1 MNIESPNRETPR
13 PAIVAWTA
21 AAAVGT
27 TLVALT
33 FAIAGAAGLSYL
45 AIYALATLPGWP
57 VGFALFG
64 RRHAAG
70 WFAGALMGYALTA
83 LAIWGAIR
91 LGYHSTGELA
101 LVWGALVAVAWL
113 VFALSAPTAAVLL
126 PQWTRRDTLALCLVL
141 LLVPL
146 LCSQPFRKV
155 GVADPDGT
163 RAYRAYFT
171 MDFFWHTALVA
182 EVSKFTNPPRNPFWA
197 SEPLHYY
204 WTYFLVPA
212 AVIGNAP
219 PKLGLEIQPALLIN
233 AMGTAVLLTGMIF
246 LLAWAVVPR
255 PGLVG
260 AATALVILAAS
271 AEGTYALIDLARRG
285 RPLSWVRELNIDAMT
300 AWAFG
305 GLRVDNLPRSFW
317 WVPQHATACALGLVA
332 LAGAAAH
339 GARGTLRA
347 IVLEGAALGASV
359 VMSPFLGAA
368 LSAVFGLSIVLDAAN
383 EPRMW
388 LSRVVRHTAAAVPV
402 VAALAWCIATGVL
415 EGTSG
420 AMRLGFGGLAAQAP
434 AVALFLSLG
443 PALVPAIA
451 GLWPFSHVPR
461 QALPALSGL
470 LVGLALF
477 YLVRIPLDE
486 AYVGFR
492 AGQVMLISLPG
503 LVAVAMA
510 RSWDHPRLR
519 VAGTVA
525 FAALFLIGVP
535 TTAIDW
541 YNAQDTDNRMMGP
554 GFLWTQTVTAD
565 EQEAFRWIRRA
576 TEPRATVQMDPTSRG
591 RDSWS
596 LIPTFAQRRMAA
608 GMAYSLLHVPE
619 FDERS
624 GRARA
629 MYETLDPDDAWRI
642 ARDLG
647 VDYVYVDRREREA
660 FSAASLGKF
669 DTHPDD
675 FRLVFANAGV
685 RIYGVVPHGPEARR
699 QPTGDILLVD
709 AHDIGIDGSTP
720 LAAH

>member
-1 MNIESPNRETPR
+1 MNLVAPEQETPR
-13 PAIVAWTA
+13 PLIAAWA
-21 AAAVGT
+21 AAASVVAAL
-27 TLVALT
+27 LVLA
-33 FAIAGAAGLSYL
+33 FAIGGAAGLSYL

-64 RRHAAG
+64 RRHALG
-70 WFAGALMGYALTA
+70 WFAGALLGYALTA

-91 LGYHSTGELA
+91 LGYHSAGELA
-101 LVWGALVAVAWL
+101 VVWGTLVAATWV
-113 VFALSAPTAAVLL
+113 VFALAAPAPAVPL
-126 PQWTRRDTLALCLVL
+126 PPWTRRDTLALCLVL

-146 LCSQPFRKV
+146 ICGQPFRKV
-155 GVADPDGT
+155 GIADPDGT

-212 AVIGNAP
+212 AVIGNTPARV
-219 PKLGLEIQPALLIN
+219 GLEIQPVLLIN
-233 AMGTAVLLTGMIF
+233 AMSTAALLTGMIF
-246 LLAWAVVPR
+246 LLAWVVVPR

-260 AATALVILAAS
+260 AATALVILAAG

-285 RPLSWVRELNIDAMT
+285 RPLSLVRDLNIDAIT
-300 AWAFG
+300 AWVFG

-347 IVLEGAALGASV
+347 IVLEGTALGLSV

-388 LSRVVRHTAAAVPV
+388 LSRVVRHVAAAIPV
-402 VAALAWCIATGVL
+402 VAALTWCIATGVL

-420 AMRLGFGGLAAQAP
+420 ALRLGFGGLAAHAP
-434 AVALFLSLG
+434 GTVLLLSLG
-443 PALVPAIA
+443 PALVPSVA
-451 GLWPFSHVPR
+451 GLWPFTRVPR
-461 QALPALSGL
+461 RALPALSGL
-470 LVGLALF
+470 LVGLVLLF
-477 YLVRIPLDE
+477 LVRIPLDE

-492 AGQVMLISLPG
+492 AGQVVLIALPG
-503 LVAVAMA
+503 LVAMAMA
-510 RSWDHPRLR
+510 RCWDHPRLR
-519 VAGTVA
+519 MAGIVT

-541 YNAQDTDNRMMGP
+541 YNAQDTDNRAMGP
-554 GFLWTQTVTAD
+554 GFWWTQTVTVD
-565 EQEAFRWIRRA
+565 EREAFRWIRRA
-576 TEPRATVQMDPTSRG
+576 TNPTATVQMDPTSRG

-596 LIPTFAQRRMAA
+596 MIPTFAQRRMAA
-608 GMAYSLLHVPE
+608 GMAYSLLQVPE
-619 FDERS
+619 FEQRS
-624 GRARA
+624 NRARA
-629 MYETLDPDDAWRI
+629 MYDTLNPDEAWAI
-642 ARDLG
+642 AHELG
-647 VDYVYVDRREREA
+647 VDYIYVDRREREA

-669 DTHPDD
+669 DTHPEN
-675 FRLVFANAGV
+675 FGRVFANAEV
-685 RIYGVVPHGPEARR
+685 RIYGVVPHGPEAPR
-699 QPTGDILLVD
+699 
-709 AHDIGIDGSTP
+709 
-720 LAAH
+720 

>member
-1 MNIESPNRETPR
+1 VNLVAPEQETPR
-13 PAIVAWTA
+13 PLIAAWA
-21 AAAVGT
+21 AAASVVAAL
-27 TLVALT
+27 LVLA
-33 FAIAGAAGLSYL
+33 FAIGGAAGLSYL

-64 RRHAAG
+64 RRHALG
-70 WFAGALMGYALTA
+70 WFAGALLGYALTA

-91 LGYHSTGELA
+91 LGYHSAGELA
-101 LVWGALVAVAWL
+101 VVWGTLVAATWV
-113 VFALSAPTAAVLL
+113 VFALAAPAPAVPL
-126 PQWTRRDTLALCLVL
+126 PPWTRRDTLALCLVL

-146 LCSQPFRKV
+146 ICGQPFRKV
-155 GVADPDGT
+155 GIADPDGT

-212 AVIGNAP
+212 AVIGNTPARV
-219 PKLGLEIQPALLIN
+219 GLEIQPVLLIN
-233 AMGTAVLLTGMIF
+233 AMSTAALLTGMIF
-246 LLAWAVVPR
+246 LLAWVVVPR

-260 AATALVILAAS
+260 AATALVILAAG

-285 RPLSWVRELNIDAMT
+285 RPLSLVRDLNIDAIT
-300 AWAFG
+300 AWVFG

-347 IVLEGAALGASV
+347 IVLEGTALGLSV

-388 LSRVVRHTAAAVPV
+388 LSRVVRHVAAAIPV
-402 VAALAWCIATGVL
+402 VAALTWCIATGVL

-420 AMRLGFGGLAAQAP
+420 ALRLGFGGLAAHAP
-434 AVALFLSLG
+434 GTVLLLSLG
-443 PALVPAIA
+443 PALVPSVA
-451 GLWPFSHVPR
+451 GLWPFTRVPR
-461 QALPALSGL
+461 RALPALSGL
-470 LVGLALF
+470 LVGLVLLF
-477 YLVRIPLDE
+477 LVRIPLDE

-492 AGQVMLISLPG
+492 AGQVVLIALPG
-503 LVAVAMA
+503 LVAMAMA
-510 RSWDHPRLR
+510 RCWDHPRLR
-519 VAGTVA
+519 MAGIVT

-541 YNAQDTDNRMMGP
+541 YNAQDTDNRAMGP
-554 GFLWTQTVTAD
+554 GFWWTQTVTVD
-565 EQEAFRWIRRA
+565 EREAFRWIRRA
-576 TEPRATVQMDPTSRG
+576 TNPTATVQMDPTSRG

-596 LIPTFAQRRMAA
+596 MIPTFAQRRMAA
-608 GMAYSLLHVPE
+608 GMAYSLLQVPE
-619 FDERS
+619 FEQRS
-624 GRARA
+624 NRARA
-629 MYETLDPDDAWRI
+629 MYDTLNPDEAWAI
-642 ARDLG
+642 AHELG
-647 VDYVYVDRREREA
+647 VDYIYVDRREREA

-669 DTHPDD
+669 DTHPEN
-675 FRLVFANAGV
+675 FGRVFANAEV
-685 RIYGVVPHGPEARR
+685 RIYGVVPHGPEAPR
-699 QPTGDILLVD
+699 
-709 AHDIGIDGSTP
+709 
-720 LAAH
+720 